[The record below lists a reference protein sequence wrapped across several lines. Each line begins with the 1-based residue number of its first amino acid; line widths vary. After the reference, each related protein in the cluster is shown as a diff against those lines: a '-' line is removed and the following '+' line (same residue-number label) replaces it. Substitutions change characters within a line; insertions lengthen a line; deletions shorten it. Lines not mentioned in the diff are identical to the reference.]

1 MFWLLSLI
9 SDGPGNI
16 KAYLFRAYRVGGG
29 MNQVRLG
36 WEVSAQFKNAFIVV
50 NNHLYVLFY
59 TQIRM

>member
-9 SDGPGNI
+9 SDGPGNT
-16 KAYLFRAYRVGGG
+16 KAYLFRAYRVGGD
-29 MNQVRLG
+29 MNHVWFG
-36 WEVSAQFKNAFIVV
+36 WGVSAQFKTAFIVV